1 MEGIAMTSACMSD
14 LRSPGLVI
22 WMRNPF
28 EPSDRQV
35 SHVFGSP
42 TIAQWM
48 SRDGIEFDQPT
59 LILKN
64 GQPVLMAHRAVT
76 PIDAG

>member
-1 MEGIAMTSACMSD
+1 MEGIAMTSACMSG
-14 LRSPGLVI
+14 LPSPGLVI

-48 SRDGIEFDQPT
+48 NRDGIEF
-59 LILKN
+59 
-64 GQPVLMAHRAVT
+64 
-76 PIDAG
+76 